1 MAIDYDNIVPEKIRN
16 IKPSGIRKFF
26 DVAQTIE
33 DVISLGVGEPDFATP
48 WSIRKTAITT
58 LERGKT
64 TYTAN
69 SGLMELRSEISK
81 YIKRK
86 NNVEYHPENEIV
98 VTVGGSEAIDA
109 AIRSI
114 VAPGDEV
121 LIVEPCFV
129 CYSPIVTLAGG
140 IPVSIDTKLEND
152 FKLKPEELKSNEK
165 KCREALFAD
174 KTVEKAGCKFLFVPG
189 GETRQKSVYEALMK
203 IKDEISDE
211 NPVVFIH
218 DGARPF
224 VTTETISLVNRAAKE
239 FGAAAPGLRPV
250 DTQKEIDDNGFIKR
264 HLERSHL
271 ISIQTPQAFKFHQIL
286 EAHKNADSV
295 SKEYTDDTELWD
307 EFISKQKGESRVKIV
322 IGDPENKKITYQND
336 LSLLKN

>member
-1 MAIDYDNIVPEKIRN
+1 M
-16 IKPSGIRKFF
+16 
-26 DVAQTIE
+26 QTTETI
-33 DVISLGVGEPDFATP
+33 LM
-48 WSIRKTAITT
+48 TT
-58 LERGKT
+58 ETKT
-64 TYTAN
+64 TSNLEDSPVLILVAAGASTRIGFDKN
-69 SGLMELRSEISK
+69 GDK
-81 YIKRK
+81 IKK
-86 NNVEYHPENEIV
+86 EYLPFKDG
-98 VTVGGSEAIDA
+98 TVLSEAAKAFISA
-109 AIRSI
+109 LNLKV
-114 VAPGDEV
+114 VA
-121 LIVEPCFV
+121 
-129 CYSPIVTLAGG
+129 VTY
-140 IPVSIDTKLEND
+140 PFSSS
-152 FKLKPEELKSNEK
+152 PEELKSNEK

-174 KTVEKAGCKFLFVPG
+174 KTVEKAGCKFLFVSG
-189 GETRQKSVYEALMK
+189 GETRQKSVYEALLK

-224 VTTETISLVNRAAKE
+224 VTKETISLVNRAAKE

-271 ISIQTPQAFKFHQIL
+271 ISIQTPQAFKFQQIL

-307 EFISKQKGESRVKIV
+307 EFISRQKGESRVKIV